1 MQTKEVFGQTQAA
14 IVWFTAQGEKL
25 AYQVKSALSERTQQ
39 QVQIQM
45 GRRPGQSLKEWCRE
59 GFEQKQLLIFVGAVG
74 IAVRSIAPF
83 LKDKFT
89 DPAVLALDEQG
100 RYVIPVL
107 SGHVGGGNRWAAVL
121 AEELSAISVIT
132 TATDLNGKFA
142 VDVFASERNL
152 TLTDRR
158 MAKQISAEI
167 LAGETIEFFCE
178 KKVGGSLPAELI
190 QSESEEKEAENVPG
204 EPAGPEKSRIYVG
217 IHRYPDRTNTLYL
230 HPKALV
236 VGIGCRKGKT
246 MEEIEGFVHK
256 TLQNHRLAMESVC
269 CLASLDLKKEEPGI
283 LEFAGK
289 YQIPF
294 VTFSREELAEAPGDY
309 TESGFVKEM
318 TGIGNVCERA
328 AVLAA
333 ENLSNVSSRPESEEK
348 AGRLILKKTAECGMT
363 IALAEKEWSVEFE

>member
-25 AYQVKSALSERTQQ
+25 AYQVKSALSERMQQ

-59 GFEQKQLLIFVGAVG
+59 GFEQKQFLIFVGAVG

-89 DPAVLALDEQG
+89 DPAVLVLDEQG

-167 LAGETIEFFCE
+167 LAGETIGFFCE

-217 IHRYPDRTNTLYL
+217 IHRHPDRTNTLYL

-256 TLQNHRLAMESVC
+256 TLQNHQLAMESVC
-269 CLASLDLKKEEPGI
+269 CLASLELKKEEPGI

-333 ENLSNVSSRPESEEK
+333 ENLSDISSRPESEEK

>member
-1 MQTKEVFGQTQAA
+1 M
-14 IVWFTAQGEKL
+14 
-25 AYQVKSALSERTQQ
+25 
-39 QVQIQM
+39 
-45 GRRPGQSLKEWCRE
+45 
-59 GFEQKQLLIFVGAVG
+59 
-74 IAVRSIAPF
+74 
-83 LKDKFT
+83 
-89 DPAVLALDEQG
+89 
-100 RYVIPVL
+100 
-107 SGHVGGGNRWAAVL
+107 
-121 AEELSAISVIT
+121 
-132 TATDLNGKFA
+132 
-142 VDVFASERNL
+142 
-152 TLTDRR
+152 
-158 MAKQISAEI
+158 
-167 LAGETIEFFCE
+167 
-178 KKVGGSLPAELI
+178 
-190 QSESEEKEAENVPG
+190 PG

-333 ENLSNVSSRPESEEK
+333 ENLSDVSSRPESEEK